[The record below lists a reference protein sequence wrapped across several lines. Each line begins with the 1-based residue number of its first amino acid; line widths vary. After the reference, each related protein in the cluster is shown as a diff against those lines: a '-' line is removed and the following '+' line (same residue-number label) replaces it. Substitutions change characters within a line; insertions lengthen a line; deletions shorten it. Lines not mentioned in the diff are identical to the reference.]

1 MATLAGRAYVSVE
14 YDPKSIEKLRAQTKA
29 HGESIGSSLGTA
41 GRRAGHLLAVGIGV
55 GAVAVGYGLGKAVQS
70 AADFQKQLNIL
81 QAVSGAT
88 ATQMKA
94 IQAESIALGKDMKLP
109 ATSAS
114 DAAVAMTELAKGGLS
129 VRDSMHAARGAL
141 ELAVAG
147 QTDVATAASITATS
161 LNQFSLSGKEGVYVA
176 DLLANAANASAGNV
190 TDFAEG
196 LKYAGTSAHAA
207 GQKIA
212 VVVGALA
219 EMANKGLAGSVAGSS
234 LAQALRS
241 LQAPS
246 AKAQAEIKKFGLNI
260 YDATGKMKP
269 LDQISA
275 IFTKQLGNMTQK
287 TQNQTLATIFGSR
300 AIQAARVVFLGGAD
314 ALDKYTKRVSQT
326 GGAQRLAAA
335 QMKGFSG
342 AIQGF
347 TSNIETLGIQI
358 GLVLL
363 PPLTAAIGK
372 LNDFV
377 TVIGLVAA
385 APSVSVAIKIAW
397 QGVGKVYDSLKAALF
412 GEVTSLGTGGLKAG
426 AAHGIQLPVQVDKK
440 GLVPKLTAALGGAVA
455 AVDWGAIGTT
465 IGEAMGSAITFTSA
479 TAGKI
484 VTSLTAAMAAHSNEI
499 ADAGAKIAAELIA
512 NLLDPA
518 FWIKNWKTAL
528 AIGLTFIPVGDLLG
542 IGGKLGK
549 FVGEGLT
556 KTFLRVASRLPTFLQ
571 RAIGAAVRI
580 GEGLFA
586 KLGDRAFA
594 ELQRALSHAPGL
606 AQRFIGRAVS
616 IGEAVFA
623 RLAAFISSKIGS
635 AISTVGDK
643 IQSSLIGRT
652 VTWLGKFA
660 LIKAAI
666 SGIAAVFQ
674 TIIDAIKRVIN
685 WVTSLGTALANI
697 HAPHISFPSPPGW
710 LHLPHTGGIV
720 TPTGMMFAG
729 GGVASGG
736 VMGRDS
742 VPALLT
748 PGEVVLNKDQQLALL
763 HGGVGAPI
771 TVNVA
776 ISQDAIAGIARVE
789 VLEGGKRTARTI
801 QAGRKW

>member
-29 HGESIGSSLGTA
+29 HGDSIGSSLGTA

-88 ATQMKA
+88 AGQMKK

-129 VRDSMHAARGAL
+129 VKDSMHAARGAL

-161 LNQFSLSGKEGVYVA
+161 LNQFSLSGRQGVYVA

-212 VVVGALA
+212 VVVAALA

-246 AKAQAEIKKFGLNI
+246 AKAADEIKKYGLNI

-269 LDQISA
+269 LDQISN
-275 IFTKQLGNMTQK
+275 IFAAHLGNLTQK
-287 TQNQTLATIFGSR
+287 QQNATLATIFGTR
-300 AIQAARVVFLGGAD
+300 AIQAARVVFLGGGA

-326 GGAQRLAAA
+326 GGASRLAAA

-363 PPLTAAIGK
+363 PPLTAAIGQ

-377 TVIGLVAA
+377 TVIGRVAA
-385 APSVSVAIKIAW
+385 AKTPSIAFKIAW
-397 QGVGKVYDSLKAALF
+397 EGVGKVYTSLKDALF
-412 GEVTSLGTGGLKAG
+412 GSVESLGTGGLKAR
-426 AAHGIQLPVQVDKK
+426 AAHGIQLPVNVDKK
-440 GLVPKLTAALGGAVA
+440 GIVPQLASAFQGAVG
-455 AVDWGAIGTT
+455 AVDWKGIGST
-465 IGEAMGSAITFTSA
+465 IGNAIGSAITFTSA
-479 TAGKI
+479 TANKI
-484 VTSLTAAMAAHSNEI
+484 VTTLTSAMLANSNQI
-499 ADAGAKIAAELIA
+499 ADAGAKIAAELVA

-542 IGGKLGK
+542 IGAKIGKLVGDGLGK
-549 FVGEGLT
+549 VLIKVIPDAMQASFIVARGIAERVVRRLALEVALLLDTGFNKLPS
-556 KTFLRVASRLPTFLQ
+556 FAERVFSRVASS
-571 RAIGAAVRI
+571 GAS
-580 GEGLFA
+580 LMA
-586 KLGDRAFA
+586 KLASKIA
-594 ELQRALSHAPGL
+594 SELTGL
-606 AQRFIGRAVS
+606 IGRA
-616 IGEAVFA
+616 ITAV
-623 RLAAFISSKIGS
+623 GN
-635 AISTVGDK
+635 K

-652 VTWLGKFA
+652 VTWFTKFA
-660 LIKAAI
+660 VIKAAVT
-666 SGIAAVFQ
+666 GIANAFNFV
-674 TIIDAIKRVIN
+674 IEKIKEAIG
-685 WVTSLGTALANI
+685 WVGNLAGKIAAI
-697 HAPHISFPSPPGW
+697 HVPSVGST
-710 LHLPHTGGIV
+710 LKGLLPHTGGLV
-720 TPTGMMFAG
+720 TTQGLALAG
-729 GGVASGG
+729 GGIATGG
-736 VMGRDS
+736 VQGRDS
-742 VPALLT
+742 IPALLT
-748 PGEVVLNKDQQLALL
+748 PGEIVLNKSQQLALL
-763 HGGVGAPI
+763 HGGMQGDTYLSVWIG
-771 TVNVA
+771 NEA
-776 ISQDAIAGIARVE
+776 IDPHLVKVVRGENAM
-789 VLEGGKRTARTI
+789 TARRVK
-801 QAGRKW
+801 AGRKWSQ